1 MTDRASFVSRSRYCV
16 AVEHQEVGEADE
28 PAVEH
33 GGLIDH
39 RRATLDGAH
48 GLFGGGGQPGD
59 GVVRPADDGDGV
71 VGQLPQLV
79 EVALLVLAAEFG
91 CPREQF
97 VLDGDRR
104 SPAELRVERAQQR
117 ILAARGGGEI
127 GCAVDDASR
136 RFGSLGGHEHA
147 ATVCEPADT
156 SAPARTWVT
165 RTQNAAP
172 A

>member
-39 RRATLDGAH
+39 RCASLDGAH
-48 GLFGGGGQPGD
+48 GLFRGGGQPGD
-59 GVVRPADDGDGV
+59 GVLGPADDGDGV

-97 VLDGDRR
+97 VLDGYRR

-127 GCAVDDASR
+127 GCAVDDAIV
-136 RFGSLGGHEHA
+136 GDEHA

-156 SAPARTWVT
+156 G
-165 RTQNAAP
+165 QNRRGCE
-172 A
+172 